1 MMKSN
6 RRWPLVF
13 ALALCAF
20 YLPHAPA
27 EAAEGDEI
35 AAIDSGPIVRRQ
47 LLHRSARFEL
57 QPMATFSMNDTYV
70 RNVMAGVSGTYYLNN
85 VFGLGA
91 SFQYGALHP
100 TTNLRDNLE
109 ATLADNGELARLD
122 SLSYSYLGWAADVG
136 FTYVPI
142 FGKFSVM
149 NSLFSHYDL
158 HLFGGMVIVNEGVEG
173 SSEGVI
179 VDDGIAGTRPGGYF
193 GGGLRFFMSDMF
205 ALNVQVRNYLY
216 NRAEISSGN
225 ANPQLSNTV
234 MFSVGLGIF
243 LPGEVKISR

>member
-1 MMKSN
+1 MKSN
-6 RRWPLVF
+6 QRWPLVF
-13 ALALCAF
+13 ALVLCAL

-35 AAIDSGPIVRRQ
+35 AAVDSGPIVRRQ

-57 QPMATFSMNDTYV
+57 QPMVSFSMNDAYV
-70 RNVMAGVSGTYYLNN
+70 RNVMVGASGTYFLNN

-100 TTNLRDNLE
+100 QTNLRENLE
-109 ATLADNGELARLD
+109 FTLAEAGELNRLD
-122 SLSYSYLGWAADVG
+122 SLSYSYIGWAADVG

-173 SSEGVI
+173 SSEGSL
-179 VDDGIAGTRPGGYF
+179 VDEGIAGTRPGGYF
-193 GGGLRFFMSDMF
+193 GGGLRFFMHDTF
-205 ALNVQVRNYLY
+205 ALNIQLRNYLY

-225 ANPQLSNTV
+225 ATPQLSNTV
-234 MFSVGLGIF
+234 MLSVGLGIF